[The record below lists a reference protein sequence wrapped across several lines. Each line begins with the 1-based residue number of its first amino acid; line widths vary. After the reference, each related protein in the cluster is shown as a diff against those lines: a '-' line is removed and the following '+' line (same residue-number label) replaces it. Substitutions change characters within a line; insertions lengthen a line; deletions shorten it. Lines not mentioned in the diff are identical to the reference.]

1 MIAVK
6 RYEEVEHLTY
16 NHDHTPIDM
25 RVFADDYESDTTPLE
40 GVCKNER
47 SYRDVES
54 VKRERIGEMVAEHMN
69 EHTDLR
75 YEVYEAIRCSVYK
88 AIRRSKFGAIKKGE
102 C

>member
-25 RVFADDYESDTTPLE
+25 GVFADDYESDTTPLE
-40 GVCKNER
+40 GVWKNER

-54 VKRERIGEMVAEHMN
+54 VKRERTREMVAEHMN
-69 EHTDLR
+69 DLR
-75 YEVYEAIRCSVYK
+75 YEVYEAIRRSV
-88 AIRRSKFGAIKKGE
+88 FEAIKKGE

>member
-16 NHDHTPIDM
+16 NNDHTPIDI

-69 EHTDLR
+69 DLR
-75 YEVYEAIRCSVYK
+75 YEVYEAIRRSV
-88 AIRRSKFGAIKKGE
+88 FEAIKKGE

>member
-40 GVCKNER
+40 GVWKNER

-54 VKRERIGEMVAEHMN
+54 VKRERTREMVAEHMN
-69 EHTDLR
+69 DLR
-75 YEVYEAIRCSVYK
+75 YEVYEAIRRSVFK
-88 AIRRSKFGAIKKGE
+88 AIKKGE

>member
-54 VKRERIGEMVAEHMN
+54 VKRERTREMVAEHMN
-69 EHTDLR
+69 DLR
-75 YEVYEAIRCSVYK
+75 YEVYEAIRCNVYEEIRRSVYK
-88 AIRRSKFGAIKKGE
+88 AIKKGE

>member
-16 NHDHTPIDM
+16 NNDHTPIDM

-54 VKRERIGEMVAEHMN
+54 VKRERIKEMVAEHMN
-69 EHTDLR
+69 DLR
-75 YEVYEAIRCSVYK
+75 YGEYEAIRSSVYETIRRSVYK
-88 AIRRSKFGAIKKGE
+88 AIKKGE

>member
-25 RVFADDYESDTTPLE
+25 RVFTDDYESDTTPLE

-54 VKRERIGEMVAEHMN
+54 VKRERTREMVAEHMN
-69 EHTDLR
+69 DLR
-75 YEVYEAIRCSVYK
+75 YEVYEAIRRSVY
-88 AIRRSKFGAIKKGE
+88 GAIKKGE

>member
-16 NHDHTPIDM
+16 NHDHTPIDT

-40 GVCKNER
+40 CAWKNER

-54 VKRERIGEMVAEHMN
+54 VKRERIREMVAEHMN
-69 EHTDLR
+69 DLR
-75 YEVYEAIRCSVYK
+75 YEVYETIRCSV
-88 AIRRSKFGAIKKGE
+88 FEAIKKGE